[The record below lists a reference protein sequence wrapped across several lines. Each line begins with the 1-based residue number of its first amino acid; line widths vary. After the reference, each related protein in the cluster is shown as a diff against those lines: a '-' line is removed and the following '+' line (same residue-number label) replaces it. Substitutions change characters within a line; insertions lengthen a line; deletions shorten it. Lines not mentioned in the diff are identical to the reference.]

1 MLRKALLTSQETL
14 MTRIR
19 LVKIT
24 AENADSAVS
33 SHKQLIHRTACR
45 CNIVRGNA
53 GKILKMHLIGT
64 VRHQHTRHIH
74 TGELP
79 VKIFRI
85 TAEEQKPKRLSLPAK
100 KNCLLY
106 LICILVQI
114 RHDQRIFRFL
124 DHALDFLHDTG
135 KKHI

>member
-33 SHKQLIHRTACR
+33 SHKQLIH
-45 CNIVRGNA
+45 IVRGNA